1 MNLLIGVCSLFVRL
15 MIPLIQHFSFTWI
28 RILVCIIQIR
38 FLDFFKGFWRKNRS
52 MQLVKLK
59 LVVQTQKLKLV
70 VQTQTSV
77 TLKYLASRFHISQI
91 CLIVVSTLFYLFRSS
106 LNMPQ
111 KEWKTNIKM
120 WIGKTCFG
128 IKEVNDLRINLKES
142 IRKVIAQQK
151 PKETRKKRKAI
162 EIQHKQPE
170 AVESQQQVSK
180 PERKKRRTEL
190 EILCGQPVDKSKIIQ
205 SGAVER
211 TLRSKKAVRKGLR
224 SKN

>member
-1 MNLLIGVCSLFVRL
+1 
-15 MIPLIQHFSFTWI
+15 
-28 RILVCIIQIR
+28 
-38 FLDFFKGFWRKNRS
+38 

-151 PKETRKKRKAI
+151 PKETRKKRKAV